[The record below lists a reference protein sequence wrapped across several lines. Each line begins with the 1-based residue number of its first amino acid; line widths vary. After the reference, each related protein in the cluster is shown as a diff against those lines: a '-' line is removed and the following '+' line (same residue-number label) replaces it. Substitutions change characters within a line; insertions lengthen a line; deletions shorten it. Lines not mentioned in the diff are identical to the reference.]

1 MFPSFRRLIRSAG
14 FHLQIPRIRLGS
26 KKQKNTYKYP
36 RKFGVIEKAKFDP
49 KLLIHKFRLRLIILV
64 RPSFK
69 TTCCRVSPQFDRTSY
84 VSPSASLFVHK
95 MNLAQCEGISTN
107 YRLLRL
113 TNIWMTNCHIRSA
126 NFRYHD
132 NESSRSRQLR
142 PLLHRGTA
150 ICAQEK

>member
-1 MFPSFRRLIRSAG
+1 MKNEKRCFPHFGDLFGLAD
-14 FHLQIPRIRLGS
+14 FTH
-26 KKQKNTYKYP
+26 KYP
-36 RKFGVIEKAKFDP
+36 EYALDQKSEIWSGKAKFDP

-107 YRLLRL
+107 YRLLRV

-132 NESSRSRQLR
+132 NESARSRQLR
-142 PLLHRGTA
+142 PLHHRGTA
-150 ICAQEK
+150 ICVQEK